1 MGSPSRDGASSPHV
15 SDSSGAVFLPI
26 LPGVQTFE
34 SRGTPPPGTNG
45 PARDPHRSQVWQDP
59 PQLRSNASQRGE
71 PGLGPLFCPR
81 PSSSCSRWLVQDP
94 SPSPLPIDSDYDRSR
109 SSSWDRP
116 WGVAPFPFFGFV
128 GHERDKSTSP
138 ELSIACTNRP
148 RQEASDTTDCHH
160 HPTVVNTRPGDP
172 DREGETN
179 VRGGGS
185 ETSCLGILPRRGE
198 RDCKD
203 AKKSIE
209 TTRICWTPTPEP
221 PPKDWCAGIE
231 IV

>member
-34 SRGTPPPGTNG
+34 SRGTPPQGPTVPPEILTDRRSGKIPHSFDPTQANG
-45 PARDPHRSQVWQDP
+45 ANPVSALCFALARPPRAPVGLCRIHLPRLYLSTRITIDLVPLRGIGHGGSHRSHFSDSSDTKGTRARRQNSRLLAQIDRGKKRPTP
-59 PQLRSNASQRGE
+59 PIATIILRS
-71 PGLGPLFCPR
+71 
-81 PSSSCSRWLVQDP
+81 
-94 SPSPLPIDSDYDRSR
+94 
-109 SSSWDRP
+109 
-116 WGVAPFPFFGFV
+116 
-128 GHERDKSTSP
+128 
-138 ELSIACTNRP
+138 
-148 RQEASDTTDCHH
+148 
-160 HPTVVNTRPGDP
+160 
-172 DREGETN
+172 EGETN